1 MNDFFQKIGFI
12 GYGKFTRLLIE
23 LFSSHVPQSKL
34 KVLSRS
40 HQPDGETFFS
50 KEEVY
55 SADLIIPCVP
65 IRNFAESLDALLP
78 YLKKGQTI
86 LDVCSVKVFPK
97 KTMLEKIPADINI
110 ICSHPMFGPAS
121 YEKLGHSLKGCCAI
135 LENVRSEIQPYQL
148 IKDFF
153 ASLDLNV
160 IEMTAEEH
168 DAKAAQFQFIT
179 LTTATVLK
187 KLNIK
192 REIID
197 TPSALKMLDFLDMIS
212 VDGDLVLDLYKYNP
226 YCHKEFSRLKDAFET
241 IQKELDECSNN

>member
-1 MNDFFQKIGFI
+1 
-12 GYGKFTRLLIE
+12 
-23 LFSSHVPQSKL
+23 
-34 KVLSRS
+34 
-40 HQPDGETFFS
+40 
-50 KEEVY
+50 
-55 SADLIIPCVP
+55 
-65 IRNFAESLDALLP
+65 
-78 YLKKGQTI
+78 
-86 LDVCSVKVFPK
+86 
-97 KTMLEKIPADINI
+97 MLEKLPPEINVI
-110 ICSHPMFGPAS
+110 GSHPMFGPAS

-135 LENVRSEIQPYQL
+135 LEKIRSEERPYQM

-153 ASLDLNV
+153 SSFGLNV

-192 REIID
+192 REVID

-226 YCHKEFSRLKDAFET
+226 YCHKEFSRLKEAFDT
-241 IQKELDECSNN
+241 IRKELDECNNN